1 MNSRIRWWIYS
12 DFAISL
18 NQWEFKKKIGNDKW
32 LRELSFSFYFLCLF
46 RSNSIFF
53 RVFTSKLL
61 FLSRELTFYSLS
73 SSRAHFILRE
83 LFTIF
88 YASSLRI
95 HYLLREMKSPRSRIN
110 FQRTIYFRNSLSIH
124 FEFTI
129 FFAHS
134 FIIHFLFRE
143 FTLDSLAFSRIR
155 IYSLSSSRIHY
166 WSISLLREFTL
177 NSL

>member
-1 MNSRIRWWIYS
+1 MSIHYLFLEFTL
-12 DFAISL
+12 DSL
-18 NQWEFKKKIGNDKW
+18 FS
-32 LRELSFSFYFLCLF
+32 LRSHSEFSFYFVNSLWIIFSF
-46 RSNSIFF
+46 RAFTYSFIVFF
-53 RVFTSKLL
+53 A
-61 FLSRELTFYSLS
+61 LSF
-73 SSRAHFILRE
+73 SRIHFILRE

-95 HYLLREMKSPRSRIN
+95 HYLLRKTKSPRSRID

-134 FIIHFLFRE
+134 FIIHLLFRE

-155 IYSLSSSRIHY
+155 IYSLSSSQIHY

-177 NSL
+177 SSM